1 MTKKKQTTEERRAM
15 FEKAALQVK
24 KRLEANK
31 EHIAKVIEETKQK
44 LQQGEI

>member
-1 MTKKKQTTEERRAM
+1 MTKKKQTAEERRAM
-15 FEKAALQVK
+15 FEKAALEVK

-31 EHIAKVIEETKQK
+31 DRIAQVIEETKQK